1 MLNRT
6 LFMLPSR
13 TRWYLR
19 LFFSFIRRELS
30 VKRMNEFVINIYLF
44 FSFSCSAFVWWITF
58 EEKMV
63 VINMF
68 STKLAINMIDVVD
81 EVFFFWKFWEKYF
94 DYSPPTITIRWFDS
108 LRSFQL
114 RREYVADNA
123 INWISIDSSSV
134 ILIKR
139 KVSLL
144 MNWKKI
150 IKIISKWI
158 TRFHQTNLF
167 ILLTI

>member
-1 MLNRT
+1 
-6 LFMLPSR
+6 
-13 TRWYLR
+13 
-19 LFFSFIRRELS
+19 
-30 VKRMNEFVINIYLF
+30 MNEFVINIYLF
-44 FSFSCSAFVWWITF
+44 SLVFLFRLRLMNNFWRKNGCDKHVLNETCDKHDRLGS
-58 EEKMV
+58 
-63 VINMF
+63 
-68 STKLAINMIDVVD
+68 
-81 EVFFFWKFWEKYF
+81 FFFFKFWEKYF
-94 DYSPPTITIRWFDS
+94 DYSPPTITIRWFDA

-150 IKIISKWI
+150 IKKISKWI